1 MPQLLCCLQQQESA
15 DSQSTFQHHFNPFL
29 SYHYNQMREHV
40 PYQVALRLVG
50 AVSDDDNKNLW
61 YDVQMCMLCR
71 YCQTTSTASL
81 VIVDEGIHL
90 RLSEVIAIYAF
101 EKGKNRRLLQCQPNH
116 NISLSL
122 SFSVIFQGL
131 NITENMRRQYLDRVQ
146 LMNDHC
152 EEVMRHLIPECYHC
166 KSLSK
171 TRVMC
176 PLCGCLSFCTN
187 KRYKH
192 DRSCFDLGFIYHV
205 EPFSTKRTT
214 KLLLDSEDMHS
225 CVALR

>member
-1 MPQLLCCLQQQESA
+1 
-15 DSQSTFQHHFNPFL
+15 
-29 SYHYNQMREHV
+29 MREHV

-90 RLSEVIAIYAF
+90 RLSEVIAMYAF
-101 EKGKNRRLLQCQPNH
+101 EKGKSTFAARICSADQILSNTYNYDRL
-116 NISLSL
+116 
-122 SFSVIFQGL
+122 GL